1 MKILQIS
8 DTHIYDDPSKK
19 LGGVCT
25 RDSLIAVLN
34 TAKEKH
40 QFDLIFVTGDLSM
53 DGSVGSY
60 KWLKKQLDDL
70 KKPYRVLPGNH
81 DDLINLRS
89 TFNLRKEPF
98 PDLVQCQYWK
108 LLLLN
113 TLKDGAVYGSLRDY
127 QLRLLAGYLEAGK
140 THKTAIFMH
149 HPAVK
154 VGSDWL
160 DKINLKEGRN
170 DFIELTIDYRV
181 ELVVAGHVHQ
191 ESKSILNETCF
202 LTTPS
207 TCAQFKP
214 LSYDFALD
222 DSFPAFRLFDFTK
235 KDSFYSSVIRV
246 NSS

>member
-1 MKILQIS
+1 MPTLETFIIKYLRMER
-8 DTHIYDDPSKK
+8 
-19 LGGVCT
+19 T
-25 RDSLIAVLN
+25 RF
-34 TAKEKH
+34 
-40 QFDLIFVTGDLSM
+40 Q
-53 DGSVGSY
+53 
-60 KWLKKQLDDL
+60 
-70 KKPYRVLPGNH
+70 
-81 DDLINLRS
+81 
-89 TFNLRKEPF
+89 
-98 PDLVQCQYWK
+98 
-108 LLLLN
+108 
-113 TLKDGAVYGSLRDY
+113 DY
-127 QLRLLAGYLEAGK
+127 QLRRLAGYLEAGK
-140 THKTAIFMH
+140 TIKLRFLC